1 LQWQQAYL
9 QLPFS
14 HFPTLTAR
22 WVKKQLGEYGPPP
35 WTPFARPV
43 AQCRVALITTAGV
56 HRTEETPLSME
67 DKHGDPTYR
76 LIPRDVS
83 PRDLCIT
90 HDYYDHRNADK
101 DLNIDRSENSAPWLV
116 DMLKVAA
123 KNTGHSAN
131 LYKYSEA
138 EEDDHLPFLAA
149 GVPSVDIIDLD
160 YEPWHTAKDTLDAVS
175 ARSLQIVGD
184 VVLAALPHIESRLT
198 KGATLTGRGVRHK
211 QDYTL
216 VKAKKKLHRRHRR
229 PAVAATH

>member
-35 WTPFARPV
+35 WTPFTKPV

-56 HRTEETPLSME
+56 HRTEDPPFSME

-101 DLNIDRSENSAPWLV
+101 DLNIVFPLDRLLWNRCTSVRERIASWARCSLPG
-116 DMLKVAA
+116 ML
-123 KNTGHSAN
+123 
-131 LYKYSEA
+131 E
-138 EEDDHLPFLAA
+138 
-149 GVPSVDIIDLD
+149 
-160 YEPWHTAKDTLDAVS
+160 
-175 ARSLQIVGD
+175 R
-184 VVLAALPHIESRLT
+184 
-198 KGATLTGRGVRHK
+198 
-211 QDYTL
+211 
-216 VKAKKKLHRRHRR
+216 
-229 PAVAATH
+229 